1 MNVNNVVNDGELNNR
16 NKVRILFRRYNM
28 KAYEVLKILRTNTI
42 PMAEV
47 KIKID
52 ENIYSI
58 KDIKWMGLENG
69 GDYIINI
76 K

>member
-1 MNVNNVVNDGELNNR
+1 
-16 NKVRILFRRYNM
+16 M